1 MQFCNTSAIA
11 LHYMCLCYRRNICYS
26 KSINYAA
33 ILSSV
38 ADLILLV
45 VTNKQLC
52 AILALPAP
60 EDWWLFAADMLAL
73 VQILG

>member
-1 MQFCNTSAIA
+1 MQFCSTSATA

-26 KSINYAA
+26 KGINYTT

-38 ADLILLV
+38 ANLLLLV

-52 AILALPAP
+52 AILAL
-60 EDWWLFAADMLAL
+60 LAL
-73 VQILG
+73 KD